1 MILMSIT
8 MFTLGVLALLDTI
21 YNYGDVFRVCFSL
34 LLIGISVLLLA
45 KAKNF
50 PFFEKP
56 NMTASTNN
64 DSIMRTDNR
73 PDSHSFKERKSET
86 VNR

>member
-21 YNYGDVFRVCFSL
+21 YNYGNVFRVIFSFSL
-34 LLIGISVLLLA
+34 IGCSILLFA
-45 KAKNF
+45 KAKNL
-50 PFFEKP
+50 PFFDKP
-56 NMTASTNN
+56 ETPLSANDDNAAHTDIQTASQ
-64 DSIMRTDNR
+64 SR
-73 PDSHSFKERKSET
+73 KERKTEI